1 MDALRVV
8 CLPQGLWIII
18 PFYQQEKLFS
28 VLTACIQLCFF
39 IHLLPHPH
47 HPFLS
52 CVILSSPGSCLW
64 FKVFSRCIAGRGE
77 TGRNNCSSLQLL
89 PLQHLPFAFSLPIP
103 RCCGAGLAAW
113 GIQLLQ
119 CVCAKLW
126 QGHLL
131 MFFTFLVLCSAQGGS
146 FIPRSLSETIH
157 ASVAKLPVM
166 DFRER
171 HLWISINVFCIFC
184 DHKKLFC
191 SPCNCNHL

>member
-1 MDALRVV
+1 MDALRIV

-28 VLTACIQLCFF
+28 TLTACIQLCFF

-52 CVILSSPGSCLW
+52 CVIPSSPGSCLW

-119 CVCAKLW
+119 CICAKLW
-126 QGHLL
+126 RGTCWCFLLSSSCVLPKEAALSLGAFLSSTWNHSPKCGQAPCDGFQGK
-131 MFFTFLVLCSAQGGS
+131 A
-146 FIPRSLSETIH
+146 SLNQH
-157 ASVAKLPVM
+157 
-166 DFRER
+166 
-171 HLWISINVFCIFC
+171 
-184 DHKKLFC
+184 
-191 SPCNCNHL
+191 